1 MKTPQ
6 SVINL
11 VKVILLIAIVAAL
24 FPTIMLAAPQPQPAT
39 PPFSLP
45 FASAPSPSSWYIIQY
60 YGNTTS
66 AYIWRYQWYGAGQ
79 GLHFGIDL
87 AARCGTEVV
96 AVGDGIVAKVD
107 DMGHGSGPHNLMI
120 DHPDAGYASFYGHL
134 LQVPNLEV
142 GQKVYRGDVIAL
154 SGDPD
159 STCTSRPHLHLEI
172 RSIGYWIAYN
182 PVPLIDADW
191 DTLALFGGSAFQR
204 DLDDPRRWDTP
215 DEQPEVTFGKALLN
229 EYSHPWPP
237 DWSY

>member
-1 MKTPQ
+1 MKAPRSARQ
-6 SVINL
+6 LINIL
-11 VKVILLIAIVAAL
+11 LLIAIIAAL
-24 FPTIMLAAPQPQPAT
+24 YPVIAMAAPQTQPAA
-39 PPFSLP
+39 PPFGLP
-45 FASAPSPSSWYIIQY
+45 FASAPGPSTWYIIQY

-79 GLHFGIDL
+79 GLHFGVDF

-107 DMGHGSGPHNLMI
+107 EMGHGSGPHNLMI
-120 DHPDAGYASFYGHL
+120 DHPEAGYASFYGHL
-134 LQVPNLEV
+134 LEEPRLAV
-142 GQKVYRGDVIAL
+142 GQKVNRGDVVAL

-159 STCTSRPHLHLEI
+159 LTCTSRPHLHLEI

-191 DTLALFGGSAFQR
+191 NTLALFGGGAFQR

-215 DEQPEVTFGKALLN
+215 DDQPDVQFGKPLLN
-229 EYSHPWPP
+229 DYSNPWPP